1 MNARH
6 GDIVAGVAALGLV
19 AFVFTAS
26 AEMPSGP
33 AGFPRLIAIALLVC
47 AVILVARA
55 LLSKKESPILFTD
68 INWPTIC
75 LVGGLWIAVIFV
87 VEELGFL
94 IPGALFIGIV
104 AWILT
109 GRPKEGKA
117 LAKLAAFIGGV
128 LIVLWVVFHKLLG
141 VDSPAGHFF

>member
-6 GDIVAGVAALGLV
+6 GDILVGVAALGLV

-75 LVGGLWIAVIFV
+75 LVGGLWISTAIFWLTISIGWFPLPVVLGWAILQAAVLV
-87 VEELGFL
+87 GPRSRCLAADLRKDLREVPQELGS
-94 IPGALFIGIV
+94 PGTGPALSR
-104 AWILT
+104 W
-109 GRPKEGKA
+109 
-117 LAKLAAFIGGV
+117 
-128 LIVLWVVFHKLLG
+128 
-141 VDSPAGHFF
+141 